1 MYDKYTIANAPAGY
15 YLVYKAGVQPFVLRV
30 ERPRVESVMQY
41 VRNYTYPGV
50 QVWFCPQHEKLRS

>member
-30 ERPRVESVMQY
+30 ERP
-41 VRNYTYPGV
+41 
-50 QVWFCPQHEKLRS
+50 EKLLYGMAEFTFELIALIGG

>member
-41 VRNYTYPGV
+41 VRNYTYPASRYGSARNT
-50 QVWFCPQHEKLRS
+50 KS